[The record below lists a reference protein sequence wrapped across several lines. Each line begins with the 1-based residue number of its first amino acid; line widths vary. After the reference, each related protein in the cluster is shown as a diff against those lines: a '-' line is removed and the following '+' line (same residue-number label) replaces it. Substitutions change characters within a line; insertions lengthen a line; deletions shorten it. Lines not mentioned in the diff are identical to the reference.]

1 MKRQIHIQA
10 TDAVLLA
17 RSGSDGYDR
26 TRYLVQLKELSRRSG
41 ISAASIKYY
50 LREDLLPAGESRH
63 PTLAEYSDVHLVR
76 LELITAL
83 RKIVGLSIGQIKTLV
98 SAIDD
103 PEVSF
108 LDLLGKTQSLVLG
121 YDLSETDE
129 HPLTSA
135 VISVKDWP
143 DVTSDA
149 RNALNAHLAHMEEL
163 GITVS
168 RDIVEGY
175 ADAVER
181 VAQQDI
187 GFVTEEG
194 SRDSAVL
201 TVAVGVHQYDKLL
214 VRMLALAQTSVS
226 IRKYQS

>member
-1 MKRQIHIQA
+1 MIDSPDGHDR
-10 TDAVLLA
+10 A
-17 RSGSDGYDR
+17 RYP
-26 TRYLVQLKELSRRSG
+26 VQLKELSRRSG
-41 ISAASIKYY
+41 ISAASIKFY

-63 PTLAEYSDVHLVR
+63 PTLAEYADAHLVR

-83 RKIVGLSIGQIKTLV
+83 RKVVGLSIGQIKTLV
-98 SAIDD
+98 SVIDD

-121 YDLSETDE
+121 YDLSETRE

-135 VISVKDWP
+135 VINGEDWP
-143 DVTSDA
+143 DVPSDA
-149 RNALNAHLAHMEEL
+149 RNALNAHLSQMEAL

-168 RDIVEGY
+168 RDVVEGY
-175 ADAVER
+175 AEAVDR
-181 VAQQDI
+181 VAQQDV
-187 GFVTEEG
+187 GFVTEGG

-201 TVAVGVHQYDKLL
+201 TVAVGVHEYSRLL
-214 VRMLALAQTSVS
+214 VRMLALAQTSES